1 MRIIKEIF
9 KNIAGYKYTKYIVT
23 LFFIILIV
31 GFLDDNSIMNRQ
43 ERIEKIER
51 LQSEISEL
59 KMKYE
64 EDTRKLKSQEQHENV
79 EKIARE
85 RYFMKRSNEDV
96 FIIKSK

>member
-9 KNIAGYKYTKYIVT
+9 KNIAGYKYTKYIVA

-51 LQSEISEL
+51 LQGEISEL

-64 EDTRKLKSQEQHENV
+64 EDTRKLKSLEQHENV

-96 FIIKSK
+96 FIIKIK

>member
-51 LQSEISEL
+51 LQSEIFEL

-64 EDTRKLKSQEQHENV
+64 EDTRKLKSLEQHEKV